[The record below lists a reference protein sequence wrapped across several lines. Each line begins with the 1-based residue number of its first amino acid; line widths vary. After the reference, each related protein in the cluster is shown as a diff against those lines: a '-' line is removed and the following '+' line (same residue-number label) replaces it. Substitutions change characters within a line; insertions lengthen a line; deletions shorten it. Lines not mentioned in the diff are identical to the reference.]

1 MSNNRLDNK
10 GTILVFV
17 LIICSVMILTGAVT
31 LSTTFMDYKTKKINS
46 DVKKSLYQAEA
57 AIDEAYVITLEFI
70 TSAIE
75 YAANEN
81 VEFKTSFVD
90 FLKGNCSDSK
100 WGKSICDVLKNN
112 SEYIV
117 NNGDYPFVNAEIAEN
132 EEYFQLEIT
141 STHII
146 GNVKKQVSMLCKI
159 CIPDDNDEFDINN
172 IKAEDLLKVIDWK
185 VVR

>member
-1 MSNNRLDNK
+1 MSNRRLDNN

-17 LIICSVMILTGAVT
+17 LLICSVMILIGAVT
-31 LSTTFMDYKTKKINS
+31 LSTTLMDYKMKKINS

-57 AIDEAYVITLEFI
+57 AIDEAYVITLEFV

-75 YAANEN
+75 YAANEDADF
-81 VEFKTSFVD
+81 ETSFVD

-100 WGKSICDVLKNN
+100 WGKSICDVLNNN

-117 NNGDYPFVNAEIAEN
+117 NNGDYPFVNAVITEN

-141 STHII
+141 STHMI
-146 GNVKKQVSMLCKI
+146 GNVKKEISMLCNI
-159 CIPDDNDEFDINN
+159 YIPDDNDESDINN
-172 IKAEDLLKVIDWK
+172 IRAADLLKVIDWK
-185 VVR
+185 VIR

>member
-1 MSNNRLDNK
+1 MSNNRLDNN

-31 LSTTFMDYKTKKINS
+31 LSTTLMDYKMKKINS

-57 AIDEAYVITLEFI
+57 AIDEAYVIILDFI

-75 YAANEN
+75 YAANGDAD
-81 VEFKTSFVD
+81 FKTAFVD
-90 FLKGNCSDSK
+90 FLEGNCSDSK
-100 WGKSICDVLKNN
+100 WGKSICDVLNNN

-117 NNGDYPFVNAEIAEN
+117 NNGDYPFVNAVMTESEKS
-132 EEYFQLEIT
+132 FKLEIT
-141 STHII
+141 STHMT
-146 GNVKKQVSMLCKI
+146 GNVKKQVSMLCDI

-172 IKAEDLLKVIDWK
+172 ANAADLLKVIDWK
-185 VVR
+185 VIR